1 MANIHDLKT
10 EAISIAVGAS
20 MSTNIG
26 GNIPTGK
33 SRFLTFLRVE
43 RTSAILRTTAL
54 SGSTF
59 NVGSH
64 ANSAADAGDISTIRA
79 FGLRLHYTE
88 INTQACQAMY
98 PAKAFVNQSG
108 NRPNINHP
116 LCVVAGGASS
126 YMMLARDISG
136 PQVLVFAQY
145 YDAP

>member
-10 EAISIAVGAS
+10 VAISITVGTS

-33 SRFLTFLRVE
+33 NRFLTFLRVE

-64 ANSAADAGDISTIRA
+64 AHSGASNPDISSIRA
-79 FGLRLHYTE
+79 FGLRMYETE
-88 INTQACQAMY
+88 ASHTSHNHMY
-98 PAKAFVNQSG
+98 PVKAFMNQFPES
-108 NRPNINHP
+108 PNINHP

-126 YMMLARDISG
+126 YMMLSRANSG
-136 PQVLVFAQY
+136 CQVLAFAQY
-145 YDAP
+145 YDA